1 MTTRRSA
8 RPPVSAIAILQQEV
22 NELFGRLS
30 EIDDADRVPPGE
42 WCPAADVYESR
53 DGLVVVI
60 EVPGLEPESLRVCL
74 RDRSVVVS
82 GERRP
87 RHAHGS
93 FLCLERPHGRFERS
107 IPLDGPVDVAHAR
120 ATLGGGLLTVT
131 VPRRRERRG
140 QETSSRSRGSP
151 PNDRRAARTT
161 SSRRSPTSCR
171 CCRCVT
177 S

>member
-1 MTTRRSA
+1 VSRRST

-42 WCPAADVYESR
+42 WCPATDVYEAR
-53 DGLVVVI
+53 GGIVVVM
-60 EVPGLEPESLRVCL
+60 EVPGLEPGSLRVAL

-93 FLCLERPHGRFERS
+93 FLCLERPHGRFERA
-107 IPLDGPVDVAHAR
+107 IKLETPVDVAHAR
-120 ATLGGGLLTVT
+120 AALGAGLLTVT
-131 VPRRRERRG
+131 LPRRRERRG
-140 QETSSRSRGSP
+140 EEIQIPIEREP
-151 PNDRRAARTT
+151 PE
-161 SSRRSPTSCR
+161 
-171 CCRCVT
+171 
-177 S
+177 